1 MECKKWKMYKLLLR
15 TPCSSAVT
23 ALLKKWKKRKIS
35 LVQNSFE
42 NNWENNCPQKKQKT
56 FHDKNSRTVNTPCS
70 AAVTALLKQ
79 WNSWETAVIT
89 PYGARNKIKATTL
102 TKGTNLQ

>member
-42 NNWENNCPQKKQKT
+42 NNWDCPPKKNKKRLMIKT
-56 FHDKNSRTVNTPCS
+56 VGLSILPALLRL
-70 AAVTALLKQ
+70 TALLKQ

>member
-1 MECKKWKMYKLLLR
+1 MIKTVGLSILPALLR
-15 TPCSSAVT
+15 
-23 ALLKKWKKRKIS
+23 L
-35 LVQNSFE
+35 
-42 NNWENNCPQKKQKT
+42 
-56 FHDKNSRTVNTPCS
+56 
-70 AAVTALLKQ
+70 TALLKQ